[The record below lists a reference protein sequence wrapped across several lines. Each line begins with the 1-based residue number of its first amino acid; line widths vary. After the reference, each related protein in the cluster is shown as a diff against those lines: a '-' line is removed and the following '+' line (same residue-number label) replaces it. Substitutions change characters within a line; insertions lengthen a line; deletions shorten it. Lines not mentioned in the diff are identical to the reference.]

1 MGRLTGQTSV
11 RHYWRILVIVLV
23 LTLVTFAALAWA
35 AKSEQ
40 QPGNT
45 PVAIGFLLD
54 MSVHHNQAITMAMQ
68 GAVKGTPEIR
78 STALK
83 IIQGQSL
90 EMGMMQAWSMPAK
103 QYADTTQAPMMGWMA
118 DRYARLGVHIPA
130 YDQFISACL
139 TNPTQMPGMASLED
153 LQQLQ
158 KSVGREFN
166 RLWLQLMIRHH
177 EAAMV
182 MIQFASEHAETVHV
196 RNLASGMLRDQVKES
211 AYLLTLAHREGFSP
225 QAANGN

>member
-1 MGRLTGQTSV
+1 MGRLTDQASV
-11 RHYWRILVIVLV
+11 RNYWRMLAIALGLALGA
-23 LTLVTFAALAWA
+23 LTALAWA
-35 AKSEQ
+35 DKSARE
-40 QPGNT
+40 PGNT

-83 IIQGQSL
+83 IIQGQSM

-103 QYADTTQAPMMGWMA
+103 QNADVKQVPMMGWMA
-118 DRYARLGVHIPA
+118 DRYASLGVHIPA

-139 TNPTQMPGMASLED
+139 TNPAQMPGMASLKE

-158 KSVGREFN
+158 QSVGREFN

-182 MIQFASEHAETVHV
+182 MIQFASEHAETAQV

-225 QAANGN
+225 QVANGK